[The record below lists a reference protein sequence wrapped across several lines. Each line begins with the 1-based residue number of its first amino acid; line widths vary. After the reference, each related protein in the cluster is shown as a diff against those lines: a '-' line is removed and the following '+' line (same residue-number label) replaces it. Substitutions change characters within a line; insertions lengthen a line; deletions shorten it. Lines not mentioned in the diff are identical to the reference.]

1 MHFLITPPFSLVDGV
16 EWDPLIIGWA
26 LYAFAVNCDSMT
38 ANGSDARFKYPVDV
52 EEGESIP

>member
-1 MHFLITPPFSLVDGV
+1 MAMGDLSFKS
-16 EWDPLIIGWA
+16 DPLIIGWA